1 VCLINLVS
9 PLIVGGSEGKV
20 VGVAIQNVVG
30 VELRVGV
37 GGVGS
42 HSVMDE
48 TLCASRQPGFPLN
61 GGWE

>member
-1 VCLINLVS
+1 VHLVNLVS
-9 PLIVGGSEGKV
+9 PLIEGGSEGEA
-20 VGVAIQNVVG
+20 VGVAIRNV
-30 VELRVGV
+30 VGV

-42 HSVMDE
+42 HSAMDE